1 MRTLTAGLLLTVAAT
16 VMAEPRTLRKQVVCD
31 TTKRVLSTITEEFE
45 ETPQWQGQNAQQMTQ
60 IMLTVNLKTGSWTI
74 VEYNADTACVL
85 AVGENSSSRWGIPV

>member
-1 MRTLTAGLLLTVAAT
+1 MTYTH
-16 VMAEPRTLRKQVVCD
+16 AEPRAVKKTVICADKIAVFEQLIK
-31 TTKRVLSTITEEFE
+31 EFG

-85 AVGENSSSRWGIPV
+85 AVGENSSSRWGTPI

>member
-31 TTKRVLSTITEEFE
+31 STPKVLKTIAEEFE